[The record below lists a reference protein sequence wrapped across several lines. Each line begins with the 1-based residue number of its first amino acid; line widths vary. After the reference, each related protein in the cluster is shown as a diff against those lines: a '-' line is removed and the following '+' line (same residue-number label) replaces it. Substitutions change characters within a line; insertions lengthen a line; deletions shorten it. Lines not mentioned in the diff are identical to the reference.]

1 MFPVLDFQPHEPNRT
16 PMEHPVDQTIHEE
29 DEVSQ
34 IPAAGP
40 HNRDEEKRAGEG
52 SWRNSG
58 YSANTGTTADDVE
71 KNAGS
76 SQPHAPTGDRYYS
89 NLNNSQ
95 SGNVG
100 QAQQEQSQQQPGRT
114 RSTSEPPV
122 YQETD
127 TSQNASSN
135 QLGGPL
141 QTGSQLQ
148 LPAHRTLEKLAP
160 KKVAARDQISMTLG
174 GPIIIFFDLVVPCL
188 IYYIWL
194 RIVRTNWRHSC
205 NAAGIPLAN
214 CSDYPEYNDVI
225 LGLAVIAFGIGELYI
240 LIVRVVRLIKHRE
253 DCAPLLSRHWAE
265 LDATSWVYL
274 AALIIPLIAFVVSTN
289 IMEPSGHRRVIPWL
303 YLYAPG
309 FLMGFLLIL
318 MCITLIPFTLPY
330 GINSDPRGTKCKPF
344 VYYAAED
351 FIAVDG
357 WQGRAFRERYKARYE
372 NSKMFRNF
380 FFWLQIFWICG
391 ASIYIGCLSA
401 VIWTL
406 EFEYAFGVCFGLL
419 FTYLILWAGISYVW
433 MKWELHREKKAFE
446 EGDPNF

>member
-1 MFPVLDFQPHEPNRT
+1 MD
-16 PMEHPVDQTIHEE
+16 HPVDQTIHEE
-29 DEVSQ
+29 DEASQ
-34 IPAAGP
+34 ISTVGTGYP
-40 HNRDEEKRAGEG
+40 HNQDEEKSVGEG
-52 SWRNSG
+52 TWRNSA
-58 YSANTGTTADDVE
+58 YSANTRTTADDVE
-71 KNAGS
+71 KAAGS
-76 SQPHAPTGDRYYS
+76 SQPRLPTGERYYS
-89 NLNNSQ
+89 NPYNSQ
-95 SGNVG
+95 TGNIG
-100 QAQQEQSQQQPGRT
+100 EAQQGQQGQEPGRS
-114 RSTSEPPV
+114 RAISEPPV

-127 TSQNASSN
+127 QSSESQMGA
-135 QLGGPL
+135 GR

-174 GPIIIFFDLVVPCL
+174 GPIIILFDLVVPCL

-194 RIVRTNWRHSC
+194 RVVRTNWRHRC
-205 NAAGIPLAN
+205 EEANIPLAN

-240 LIVRVVRLIKHRE
+240 LIVRVVRLIKYRE

-274 AALIIPLIAFVVSTN
+274 CALIVPLISFVVSTTLRDDT
-289 IMEPSGHRRVIPWL
+289 GHPRVIPWL

-357 WQGRAFRERYKARYE
+357 WQGRAFRQRYKDRYE

-380 FFWLQIFWICG
+380 FFRLQLFWIAG

-401 VIWTL
+401 VIWKL

-419 FTYLILWAGISYVW
+419 FTYLIFWATVSYFW
-433 MKWELHREKKAFE
+433 MKWEMHREKKAFE